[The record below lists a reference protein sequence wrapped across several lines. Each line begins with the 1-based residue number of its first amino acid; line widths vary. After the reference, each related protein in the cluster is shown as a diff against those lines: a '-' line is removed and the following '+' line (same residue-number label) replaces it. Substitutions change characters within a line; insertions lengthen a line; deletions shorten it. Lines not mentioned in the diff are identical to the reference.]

1 MELQRLR
8 EDITEPSSGKVA
20 SNKGDPV
27 TWTETDTSATPEPG
41 TISLGLAGAVLTTC
55 YCARK
60 ARIDRQRCAQRAI

>member
-27 TWTETDTSATPEPG
+27 TWTETDTSATPEPF
-41 TISLGLAGAVLTTC
+41 
-55 YCARK
+55 
-60 ARIDRQRCAQRAI
+60 